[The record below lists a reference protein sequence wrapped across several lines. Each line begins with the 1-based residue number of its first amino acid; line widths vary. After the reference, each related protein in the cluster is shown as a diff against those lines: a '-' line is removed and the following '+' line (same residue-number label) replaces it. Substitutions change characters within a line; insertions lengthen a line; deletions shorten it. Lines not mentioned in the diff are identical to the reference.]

1 MLAEAVLKRL
11 LDLDAGDLD
20 TEVFRRRADAFLF
33 QRLAGR
39 RVEIDVAG
47 HTVATGRSDRTG
59 HFQAQIDLD
68 DEVIAA
74 AEGVLPCV
82 ARLRPAAGDPPESFG
97 AHLVQGSIHV
107 VESAGLSVISD
118 IDDTVKITNVADR
131 RELLRNTL
139 LREFAAVPGMAAV
152 YRRWQD
158 AGTAFHYVSASP
170 WQLSPCLARFIT
182 AAGLPAGSMHLKL
195 FRLQDSTPLG
205 RLPSRKRSKPPRDRA
220 DHGRFSRPPVPAG
233 RGFGRAR
240 PGGVCSRRPPAAG
253 TGRGHR
259 DSPRGVEDSATE
271 AGRAVR

>member
-82 ARLRPAAGDPPESFG
+82 ARLRPAAGDPPSPNLSLFSTRPEARG
-97 AHLVQGSIHV
+97 EGSTGWGSPV
-107 VESAGLSVISD
+107 RV
-118 IDDTVKITNVADR
+118 R
-131 RELLRNTL
+131 R
-139 LREFAAVPGMAAV
+139 AK
-152 YRRWQD
+152 D
-158 AGTAFHYVSASP
+158 
-170 WQLSPCLARFIT
+170 
-182 AAGLPAGSMHLKL
+182 
-195 FRLQDSTPLG
+195 
-205 RLPSRKRSKPPRDRA
+205 
-220 DHGRFSRPPVPAG
+220 
-233 RGFGRAR
+233 
-240 PGGVCSRRPPAAG
+240 
-253 TGRGHR
+253 
-259 DSPRGVEDSATE
+259 
-271 AGRAVR
+271 